1 MPTVRPRGVG
11 PTFATVMDHVAD
23 LEQRLD
29 HILSDAMEAEG
40 EERGVEDGAEE
51 RKDASEAA
59 SCSTSMNGE
68 QTRLQDNDLDH
79 GTCSTSQ
86 RQLLRQMFGDVR
98 RKRRNRA
105 SVDQT
110 EQHDRSKLPERDKE
124 EVLGGLSKI
133 VKTLQETVDA
143 ESIKPQLA
151 NGEEWRV
158 PEAFDDASGLP
169 DPSGKDVHSRQ
180 DADATLEEW
189 VGHHHLCHLPSVR
202 QVFHGEVS
210 SLAVQG
216 RFAVVGTTQGYITL
230 AFEKQ
235 KSDDESPLVV
245 ENSLV
250 GQSPALRFYPCKVP
264 VTAVDVSIESNMIVT
279 GHSDG
284 SLNIWDP
291 HRGNS
296 VKEIKKEH
304 DHAVLHCKF
313 IAGPVCQL
321 LTACTTG
328 VLYLHVVVHIPFIK
342 KITVNSRCLLDG
354 KRLGAILGLDVFSQS
369 NSQKIPENEETKS
382 VLALTDHNQNRG
394 WSSLVS
400 LLTCEKIIIVQIS
413 PSICMVKELPYPG
426 GMRVSPEGPLPSC
439 SWKPTN
445 RTCCIPVLAVVLDK
459 QLHLVYFCNSSASR
473 GSSKA
478 TGTAWSDPTAWI
490 AAEVQDLTNVAISVG
505 WLSRGRCC
513 VLHEDGRAVVY
524 APLLQ
529 DQHQTKTLQVPIH
542 STTIEPALNV
552 IPAYHQCFLN
562 ELGYSGKWYG
572 GCSTPWDNA
581 MFLCSEQGDV
591 HLLKAFTLEEHVA
604 ILGRQGKWA
613 DALHQGSRAL
623 KAQQKRTSG
632 AQFSQDLIHLI
643 LFVMNRFIDEQFEG
657 HRSNDAA
664 MLQLGQVCLQIV
676 VLLGHGDDLISVLFD
691 RFRLEGSVSL
701 FLSALEH
708 FVLNDRLREL
718 PPEIVQHLVEELSM
732 KDQPWRIEECVM
744 HLEITTLDLNQLF
757 GLCKKH
763 KLYNT
768 MIYLYQEALNDNL
781 TPLVTLLHESSRS
794 SGDTKAILQSKLYSY
809 LACCFHGYLYP
820 AWRGSLSN
828 GSWTKAEIIAL
839 CLYCRIAGSEGR
851 ILEELIHLHGSWT
864 IGLLHVAFK
873 TWDSTEPELVSILQK
888 AHLAGSVEL
897 HGNVEGQKSACQA
910 VSNVIVATLAEF
922 DSESGDL
929 EAELCKI
936 EFLLSLR
943 ASERIVISQ
952 AAFKHMEALLRQL
965 ALHASDDKVSLVEL
979 LLVQVLRFWGSD
991 QDTLSGLAEFASTNK
1006 LYILS
1011 AYISSANKN
1020 YADSLLHLLQSP
1032 DEGAVFMYL
1041 EDTLCEA
1048 KERPNSIAATLV
1060 TNEDENAFMDAMLGV
1075 VGSLVSRDVHRTV
1088 RLVCT
1093 FVPDRIP
1100 GVIHS
1105 LVDQPFM
1112 LFQFLDTLMQGGFVN
1127 EYNLSPEVYS
1137 NLDVSMLY
1145 VNLLCQFRPSAVLGF
1160 LQSNETIQIDD
1171 CLEVCRKYEIK
1182 DAEAFILE
1190 RMGQMTDSLVILLG
1204 FLSDADYDFVST
1216 VLESTAVESATS
1228 WLPPEDKDDHA
1239 ALLVQV
1245 DQYGAS
1251 KGLFDV
1257 NSALD
1262 QCISFCQRNADK
1274 IQERGTL
1281 WFALL
1286 ESLIVP
1292 MQHLKHA
1299 QSKVGNDNDQ
1309 EFGKMSLL
1317 HCVHAA
1323 LVSRVMVYMAGYVP
1337 LQAILQGIL
1346 SRYRSSE
1353 VGDFRS
1359 TLVSLL
1365 EACSFEHAILK
1376 QANRLVLDNAF
1387 EQVMEYVRRTS
1398 CAHPGRVMEDS
1409 TGKAIQ
1415 NANPSVPSSLQLFE
1429 ELWQWINL
1437 EGTCP
1442 SFRQPGSLPSEPR
1455 FRGRIKERLAHRS
1468 SIS

>member
-1 MPTVRPRGVG
+1 
-11 PTFATVMDHVAD
+11 MDHVAD

-40 EERGVEDGAEE
+40 EERGVEDGVEE

-59 SCSTSMNGE
+59 SCSTSMDGD
-68 QTRLQDNDLDH
+68 QTWLQDTNLDQ

-86 RQLLRQMFGDVR
+86 RRLLRQMFGDVKT
-98 RKRRNRA
+98 KRRRSV
-105 SVDQT
+105 SVDQV
-110 EQHDRSKLPERDKE
+110 EQHDGSKPPERDKE

-133 VKTLQETVDA
+133 VKTLRETVAA
-143 ESIKPQLA
+143 ESIKIQLA
-151 NGEEWRV
+151 NGEEWMV
-158 PEAFDDASGLP
+158 PEAFGDYSGLP
-169 DPSGKDVHSRQ
+169 EDSGKDTHGRQ

-235 KSDDESPLVV
+235 KSDEESPLVV

-250 GQSPALRFYPCKVP
+250 GQSPALRFYPCKAP

-321 LTACTTG
+321 LSACTTG
-328 VLYLHVVVHIPFIK
+328 VLYLHIVVHIPFIK

-354 KRLGAILGLDVFSQS
+354 KRFGAILSLDVLSQS
-369 NSQKIPENEETKS
+369 NSQKISENEETKS

-413 PSICMVKELPYPG
+413 PSISMVKELPYPG
-426 GMRVSPEGPLPSC
+426 GAGVSPEGPLPSC
-439 SWKPTN
+439 SWKPLSG
-445 RTCCIPVLAVVLDK
+445 TCHIPVLAVVLDK
-459 QLHLVYFCNSSASR
+459 QLQLVHFCDSLALKENSKST
-473 GSSKA
+473 GS
-478 TGTAWSDPTAWI
+478 AWSNPSAWV
-490 AAEVQDLTNVAISVG
+490 ATEVQDLTNVAILVG
-505 WLSRGRCC
+505 WLSHGRCC
-513 VLHEDGRAVVY
+513 VLYEDGRAIVY
-524 APLLQ
+524 APLLPDQ
-529 DQHQTKTLQVPIH
+529 DQTKILQVPLHPTPIGP
-542 STTIEPALNV
+542 TLNV
-552 IPAYHQCFLN
+552 LPAYHQCFLN

-572 GCSTPWDNA
+572 GCSTTWDNGF
-581 MFLCSEQGDV
+581 FLCSEQGDV

-604 ILGRQGKWA
+604 ILGRQCKWA
-613 DALHQGSRAL
+613 DALRQGSRAL
-623 KAQQKRTSG
+623 KAQQKRTSV
-632 AQFSQDLIHLI
+632 AQYSQALIRLI
-643 LFVMNRFIDEQFEG
+643 LYVMNRFIDEQFAS
-657 HRSNDAA
+657 HRSDDSA

-676 VLLGHGDDLISVLFD
+676 VLLGHEDDLISVLFD
-691 RFRLEGSVSL
+691 RFRIEGRVSP

-708 FVLNDRLREL
+708 FVLNDRLQEL
-718 PPEIVQHLVEELSM
+718 PPEIVQHLVEELSR

-768 MIYLYQEALNDNL
+768 MIYLYQEALHDNL
-781 TPLVTLLHESSRS
+781 TPLVTLLHESSRAF
-794 SGDTKAILQSKLYSY
+794 GDTKATLQSKLYSY
-809 LACCFHGYLYP
+809 LACCLHGYFYP

-828 GSWTKAEIIAL
+828 GPWAKAEIIAL

-851 ILEELIHLHGSWT
+851 ILEELIHLDSSWT
-864 IGLLHVAFK
+864 IGLLQIAFES
-873 TWDSTEPELVSILQK
+873 WDSTEPELVSILQK
-888 AHLAGSVEL
+888 AHLAGTVEL
-897 HGNVEGQKSACQA
+897 HGNLEGQKSACQA
-910 VSNVIVATLAEF
+910 VSNVVVATFAEF

-929 EAELCKI
+929 EAELCKM
-936 EFLLSLR
+936 EFLLALR

-952 AAFKHMEALLRQL
+952 AAFKHMETLLRQL
-965 ALHASDDKVSLVEL
+965 ALHTSDDKVSLIEL

-991 QDTLSGLAEFASTNK
+991 QDTVSGLAEFASMNK

-1011 AYISSANKN
+1011 AYITSANKK
-1020 YADSLLHLLQSP
+1020 YTDSLLHLLQSP
-1032 DEGAVFMYL
+1032 DKDAVFLYL

-1048 KERPNSIAATLV
+1048 KERTNGIAATLV
-1060 TNEDENAFMDAMLGV
+1060 NSEDENAFMDAMLSV

-1093 FVPDRIP
+1093 FVPGQIP
-1100 GVIHS
+1100 EVIHS
-1105 LVDQPFM
+1105 LFDQQFL
-1112 LFQFLDTLMQGGFVN
+1112 LFQFLDTLMKGDFKD
-1127 EYNLSPEVYS
+1127 EYSLSPKVYS
-1137 NLDVSMLY
+1137 SLDVPMLY

-1160 LQSNETIQIDD
+1160 LQSNETIKVDD
-1171 CLEVCRKYEIK
+1171 CLEVCQKYEIK

-1190 RMGQMTDSLVILLG
+1190 RMGQMTDSLLILLG
-1204 FLSDADYDFVST
+1204 FLRDADYDFVST
-1216 VLESTAVESATS
+1216 VLESTAAESATS
-1228 WLPPEDKDDHA
+1228 WLPPEEKDDHA
-1239 ALLVQV
+1239 ALLIQL
-1245 DQYGAS
+1245 DEYGAS
-1251 KGLFDV
+1251 NGFFDV
-1257 NSALD
+1257 SCALD

-1274 IQERGTL
+1274 IQERGVL
-1281 WFALL
+1281 WFTLL

-1299 QSKVGNDNDQ
+1299 QSNVRSNNDQ
-1309 EFGKMSLL
+1309 EIGKISLL
-1317 HCVHAA
+1317 HYVHAA

-1365 EACSFEHAILK
+1365 EACSFEHAILE

-1387 EQVMEYVRRTS
+1387 EQVMEYVRCMS
-1398 CAHPGRVMEDS
+1398 CARPGQIMEERR
-1409 TGKAIQ
+1409 GKAIQ
-1415 NANPSVPSSLQLFE
+1415 SAKTPASSSLQLFE
-1429 ELWQWINL
+1429 ELWQWVNPQGACL
-1437 EGTCP
+1437 

-1455 FRGRIKERLAHRS
+1455 FRGRIRERLAHRS
-1468 SIS
+1468 SIP